1 MGIPD
6 FQKLDK
12 WEDTAKKLVDE
23 SVSFYHVNIF
33 CRRYQHLDVESILS
47 IV

>member
-12 WEDTAKKLVDE
+12 WEDTPRPKTGSILE
-23 SVSFYHVNIF
+23 PLLFNIF
-33 CRRYQHLDVESILS
+33 INNLLVKFA
-47 IV
+47 